1 MRKTLK
7 KLIGMLLTIIL
18 VMNVFLEKVPV
29 DAAEISDSGY
39 NITIYTNDDSNKAFK
54 LHVPRF
60 QVKYR
65 EWAFIG
71 VEMNQGYEFLDVYD
85 KNTGEKY
92 SFNRESNN
100 IVTIN
105 FFITY
110 CFT

>member
-1 MRKTLK
+1 MK
-7 KLIGMLLTIIL
+7 MIIFL
-18 VMNVFLEKVPV
+18 SMNVFLEKVPV

-39 NITIYTNDDSNKAFK
+39 KITIYTNDDSNKAFK
-54 LHVPRF
+54 LHVPSF

-85 KNTGEKY
+85 KNNGEKY
-92 SFNRESNN
+92 SFTRESNN

-105 FFITY
+105 FLMPNRLHHR
-110 CFT
+110 